1 MFNNKINYVLR
12 QNAGQVGNLHA
23 GPDREPWPGQPV
35 CPARGFGH
43 RCKIAHGR
51 PDIGLLQ
58 RKFEQVG
65 AEIPALRR
73 QICGLQDQKIHWF
86 WYMWSPRQIYWSPWR
101 SRNRK
106 SSNDS
111 KHVTVSIMLS
121 LPCNLNSASYRAL
134 DFQSLILMD
143 FWIWI
148 CPFYPRRSFRGMQG

>member
-58 RKFEQVG
+58 RKFEQVC
-65 AEIPALRR
+65 AEIPALGRPKY
-73 QICGLQDQKIHWF
+73 IDFDIYGLQDRYIGLPDGLGIK
-86 WYMWSPRQIYWSPWR
+86 SP
-101 SRNRK
+101 
-106 SSNDS
+106 
-111 KHVTVSIMLS
+111 
-121 LPCNLNSASYRAL
+121 
-134 DFQSLILMD
+134 LMVK
-143 FWIWI
+143 
-148 CPFYPRRSFRGMQG
+148 PN